1 MAKTNKKHN
10 KQIKEFFHGA
20 SFEEGIVNLSN
31 EQLKTLASLFDT
43 GETIQEREALI
54 KFLRRVWSGRDIAPK
69 REIVKFIS
77 NNGLN
82 KKDEEEQIEKLEKIK
97 YGLESIEHTK
107 EEAGKI
113 LELFSDTKNRKIT
126 QKKVLSKLNYLRK
139 KEYFKSIEEAI
150 DAEIT
155 TLDELSWYHSF
166 DFGDF
171 HKILHCKTVPLAQEI
186 FDLPKDATIKKLS
199 EIKKEVTAHFSFTA
213 ETSITTFPSLIRKS
227 LSIRLSGKI
236 NHSLLQAN
244 LKMSTRS
251 FLKISLSPC
260 KR

>member
-107 EEAGKI
+107 EEARKI

-139 KEYFKSIEEAI
+139 KEYFKSI
-150 DAEIT
+150 
-155 TLDELSWYHSF
+155 LKKS
-166 DFGDF
+166 
-171 HKILHCKTVPLAQEI
+171 
-186 FDLPKDATIKKLS
+186 KLS
-199 EIKKEVTAHFSFTA
+199 IKTLNR
-213 ETSITTFPSLIRKS
+213 SLR
-227 LSIRLSGKI
+227 RV
-236 NHSLLQAN
+236 
-244 LKMSTRS
+244 
-251 FLKISLSPC
+251 
-260 KR
+260 